1 MKNSNPV
8 SPVILEGA
16 PVELIMSNSGITN
29 SGIYNQTGTLVSIT
43 RTFEI
48 NPDTSNFA
56 INSTG
61 SYAKVIRLLKPVS
74 DSYTRRLLAKN
85 GCVVT
90 FYAKSISGGTVSIQ
104 FESFEDITKAAS
116 PVTSISLTAGEYI
129 TFVFVRDAWRLM
141 TEISPSSI
149 SSPTSLTIT
158 GTASDSLNFSG
169 VNGGITFNTS
179 SSGNVISGG
188 GNISLSGN
196 VIGAN
201 LIATSSVVA
210 TNINVTGSYLETL
223 ETGDVI
229 LTDSSDSNFAISQVT
244 TKTKVIRVRT
254 TTANTSITV
263 TLPSPSDILN
273 ASTGAGFY
281 TPTVNT
287 TFYFSVINTSTG
299 TGTITIGA
307 NGADDVGSRI
317 LAAQTSA
324 VFGYRFTSVTTGS
337 VAATLYRMS

>member
-29 SGIYNQTGTLVSIT
+29 SGIYNQTGTLVSIIK
-43 RTFEI
+43 TFQI

-56 INSTG
+56 ITSTEN
-61 SYAKVIRLLKPVS
+61 YTKVIRLLKPVS

-85 GCVVT
+85 GCMVT
-90 FYAKSISGGTVSIQ
+90 FYAKSISGGAVSIQ
-104 FESFEDITKAAS
+104 FESFEDITKAVS

-158 GTASDSLNFSG
+158 GNAADSLNFSEVG
-169 VNGGITFNTS
+169 GGITFNNATT
-179 SSGNVISGG
+179 GNVISGG
-188 GNISLSGN
+188 GNISLAGN
-196 VIGAN
+196 IVGAN
-201 LIATSSVVA
+201 LIGTSSVVA
-210 TNINVTGSYLETL
+210 TNINVVGSYLETL
-223 ETGDVI
+223 ETNDI
-229 LTDSSDSNFAISQVT
+229 IFSESDTNVTLSQVN
-244 TKTKVIRVRT
+244 TKTKIIRVRT
-254 TTANTSITV
+254 PTSNTSITV
-263 TLPSPSDILN
+263 TLPSPSSILT
-273 ASTGAGFY
+273 ASTGSGFY
-281 TPTVNT
+281 TPIVNT

-307 NGADDVGSRI
+307 NGADDVGSRV
-317 LAAQTSA
+317 LTAQTSA
-324 VFGYRFTSVTTGS
+324 VFGYRFTNVTSGS
-337 VAATLYRMS
+337 VLATLYRMS